1 MSLLWRNHLRISLC
15 PDRLVLGSY
24 SRGLRPSRARNETIA
39 VQPLANAEEWRAA
52 VDALPKVL
60 AAHPHHDFSVVVAD
74 QFVRYALL
82 PFNEALKSSDQW
94 ATLARHRLTAVHG
107 AAAAE
112 WDLKLTETAP
122 MGARIAC
129 AVDRALIEE
138 LSALFVAANARLVS
152 VQPFLVAAFNRIR
165 STVGNGSCWLVI
177 EEPGRS
183 TLAYIQR
190 GAWHAIRSRGT
201 DGREPAPIA
210 EMLERE
216 TAILGLDKPVTQVF
230 MHSDI
235 GADASTWGRYEVR
248 DVTLASG
255 AAVRDR
261 KLAMAIG

>member
-82 PFNEALKSSDQW
+82 PFNEALKSNDQW

-177 EEPGRS
+177 EEPGRL
-183 TLAYIQR
+183 TLAFIQR
-190 GAWHAIRSRGT
+190 GVWMAVRNRRVDAGWRQALPQI
-201 DGREPAPIA
+201 I
-210 EMLERE
+210 ERE
-216 TAILGLDKPVTQVF
+216 SAFLALNEPCTRVIVCAQGAFD
-230 MHSDI
+230 SD
-235 GADASTWGRYEVR
+235 DYEDWQTVAMSYPE
-248 DVTLASG
+248 LA
-255 AAVRDR
+255 
-261 KLAMAIG
+261 LAWE

>member
-15 PDRLVLGSY
+15 PDRLVLGTY
-24 SRGLRPSRARNETIA
+24 SRGVRPSRSRNETIA

-82 PFNEALKSSDQW
+82 PFNEALKSNDQW

-107 AAAAE
+107 GAAAE

-177 EEPGRS
+177 EEPGRL
-183 TLAYIQR
+183 TLAFIQR
-190 GAWHAIRSRGT
+190 GAWLAIRTRRS
-201 DGREPAPIA
+201 DSKWREALPEI
-210 EMLERE
+210 LERE
-216 TAILGLDKPVTQVF
+216 SAFLALSEPCTRVIVCAQGAFDTG
-230 MHSDI
+230 MHESFRTHAVDY
-235 GADASTWGRYEVR
+235 RE
-248 DVTLASG
+248 LALALE
-255 AAVRDR
+255 AA
-261 KLAMAIG
+261 